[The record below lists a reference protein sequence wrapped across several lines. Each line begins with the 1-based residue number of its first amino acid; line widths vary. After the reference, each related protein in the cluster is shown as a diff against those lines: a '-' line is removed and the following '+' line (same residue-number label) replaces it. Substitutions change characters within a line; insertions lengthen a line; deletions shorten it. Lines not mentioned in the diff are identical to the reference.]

1 MKRKGLSI
9 ILAFVLLLLAAC
21 SNVEDKK
28 DQTTE
33 SGAESSQATKE
44 NGEVDYAF
52 GKYTEPVT
60 IHTVRETNT
69 AIQFPKGEDIT
80 NNIWTRA
87 YKERFNINVVTDWVS
102 NDYETKM
109 NLAISSGE
117 LPDIYRVN
125 ASQLQKLMEADMVMD
140 LTDVFDK
147 YASDRVKG
155 YMETDR
161 SSYESGMKD
170 GKLYGIPQL
179 HYGIIDQPDFVWI
192 RNDWKEELGLQ
203 DPQTIDDIKNIA
215 LKFMEKHGGYGIAV
229 DQTLDTLNT
238 LAVAWGVHPDIWVPD
253 EDGKIIYGSTQPGM
267 KKALTTF
274 AEWYKLGIIDPEFSV
289 KKIEAMNANVI
300 AGKVGIQPH
309 YQWWGYNP
317 GMDVVTNLGKNAI
330 FYPYNIP
337 SANGEQV
344 IHSVSF
350 LNGNYIVVN
359 KKAENPG
366 AVIKLINFYAYM
378 MDEGFSKESP
388 ETMAAFVKDS
398 LEHAPQPFKVT
409 NTNTDYEQ
417 FTKVSEAMKTK
428 DTSHFTAT
436 GQWQKYNN
444 SVEFEAK
451 GTPAVVGDYLQQG
464 APRSAYGL
472 AKPFIDNNQYIKTS
486 LWGAQPKELAKY
498 GSTLDDVLTEGFTKI
513 IMGEEDIDYF
523 DKLIQDWREAGGDE
537 VTEAVNKMYGN
548 K

>member
-9 ILAFVLLLLAAC
+9 ILAIALMLLAAC
-21 SNVEDKK
+21 SNGEDKK
-28 DQTTE
+28 EQATE

-52 GKYTEPVT
+52 GKYKEPVT
-60 IHTVRETNT
+60 IHTIRETNT
-69 AIQFPKGEDIT
+69 SAQFPEGDDMGD
-80 NNIWTRA
+80 NIWTRA

-102 NDYETKM
+102 DDYETKL

-140 LTDVFDK
+140 LTEVFDK
-147 YASDRVKG
+147 YASDRVKK
-155 YMETDR
+155 YMEFDR
-161 SSYESGMKD
+161 PSFESGMKD

-179 HYGIIDQPDFVWI
+179 HYGVIDQPDFVWI

-215 LKFMEKHGGYGIAV
+215 LKFMEKHGGYGIAL

-238 LAVAWGVHPDIWVPD
+238 LAVAWGAHPDIWVPG
-253 EDGKIIYGSTQPGM
+253 EDGKIVHGSTQPEM
-267 KKALTTF
+267 KDALATF
-274 AEWYKLGIIDPEFSV
+274 AEWYKLGIIDPEFSI
-289 KKIEAMNANVI
+289 KDMAAMNANVV
-300 AGKVGIQPH
+300 AGKVGVQPH
-309 YQWWGYNP
+309 YQWWGYSP
-317 GMDVVTNLGKNAI
+317 GVDVVTNLGKNAI

-337 SANGEQV
+337 SANGEEV

-350 LNGNYIVVN
+350 LNGNYVVVN
-359 KKAENPG
+359 KKAKNPE

-378 MDEGFSKESP
+378 MDEGFSKESQ
-388 ETMAAFVKDS
+388 ETLAAFVNDG

-409 NTNTDYEQ
+409 NPNTDYEQ
-417 FTKVSEAMKTK
+417 FVKVSEAMKKK
-428 DTSHFTAT
+428 DTSNFTAT

-444 SVEFEAK
+444 SIEFETK
-451 GTPAVVGDYLQQG
+451 GTPAAVGDYLQQG

-472 AKPFIDNNQYIKTS
+472 AKPYIDNNQYIKNS

-498 GSTLDDVLTEGFTKI
+498 GSTLDDILTEGFTKI
-513 IMGEEDIDYF
+513 IMGKESIDYF
-523 DKLIQDWREAGGDE
+523 DKLIKDWREAGGDE
-537 VTEAVNKMYGN
+537 ATEAVNKMYGN